1 MPARKSPAP
10 LAVADKNTV
19 KQIGRYIVA
28 DPRIC
33 HGQLT
38 IRGTR
43 ILVSV
48 ILEQLEAGYSIDT
61 IVREWEDRVPREAVA
76 EIMRVAHQTFLEHAS
91 EFTPPDTR
99 RRVS

>member
-1 MPARKSPAP
+1 MPARKSTAP
-10 LAVADKNTV
+10 PLVDDKNTV

-28 DPRIC
+28 DSKVC

-48 ILEQLEAGYSIDT
+48 ILEQLEAGCSIDT
-61 IVREWEDRVPREAVA
+61 IVKEWEDRVPREAVA
-76 EIMRVAHQTFLEHAS
+76 EIMRLAHQTFLEHAS

-99 RRVS
+99 RRAS

>member
-1 MPARKSPAP
+1 MAARKSPDP
-10 LAVADKNTV
+10 PAVADKKTV

-48 ILEQLEAGYSIDT
+48 ILEQLEAGCSMDT
-61 IVREWEDRVPREAVA
+61 IVKEWEDRVPREAVA
-76 EIMRVAHQTFLEHAS
+76 EIMRLAHQTFLEHAS
-91 EFTPPDTR
+91 EYTPPDTR
-99 RRVS
+99 QRAS